1 MKPDLILTATPSD
14 RRLLTPLS
22 IFGKMVIKDIEGFPS
37 IGSALLLTQE
47 QSFFVTD
54 VLNSW
59 GYTVKQSNLS
69 CQQKTVTS
77 TTTKVRDTR
86 PRLVARPFKGFA
98 ENFFPNQNGSDN
110 SLTKRQMQIL
120 NMYANYRPA
129 NPWQIELPLNSYP
142 QLTLTNDYPINCS
155 HNTGSPH
162 TTKITR
168 EKITQRATKSTN
180 SNRKRACPLH

>member
-59 GYTVKQSNLS
+59 GYTVKQPNLS
-69 CQQKTVTS
+69 RQQKTVTS
-77 TTTKVRDTR
+77 TPTKVRDTR
-86 PRLVARPFKGFA
+86 PRLVARLFKGFA
-98 ENFFPNQNGSDN
+98 KNFFPNQNGSDD
-110 SLTKRQMQIL
+110 SLTERQLKTL
-120 NMYANYRPA
+120 NMYATYKSSS
-129 NPWQIELPLNSYP
+129 PWQIELSLNSYP
-142 QLTLTNDYPINCS
+142 QLTPTNDYPINCS

-168 EKITQRATKSTN
+168 EKIKDYRAEN
-180 SNRKRACPLH
+180 

>member
-47 QSFFVTD
+47 QSFFVAD

-59 GYTVKQSNLS
+59 GYTIKQRNFHCPSS
-69 CQQKTVTS
+69 TAITD
-77 TTTKVRDTR
+77 TTTVKD
-86 PRLVARPFKGFA
+86 ARQRQQSKTFLGYGK
-98 ENFFPNQNGSDN
+98 NFFPNQNGSKACLSDKQKIVLR
-110 SLTKRQMQIL
+110 SLQ
-120 NMYANYRPA
+120 NYRPA
-129 NPWQIELPLNSYP
+129 NPRLIEISLNHP
-142 QLTLTNDYPINCS
+142 QLTPTNDYPINCS
-155 HNTGSPH
+155 HNTGSPQ
-162 TTKITR
+162 TPKITR

-180 SNRKRACPLH
+180 SNRKRACSLH